1 MILGKS
7 TDTLTSRQEHS
18 LMNSL
23 HLSTKP
29 IKSIYN
35 AYNYNFAA
43 HFIAYKEY
51 MYLHVTL
58 KTPRHLW
65 WKLSLHNKTNP
76 YCYMYCYLDH
86 LSRFIALSDR

>member
-7 TDTLTSRQEHS
+7 TGTLTSRQEHS
-18 LMNSL
+18 LINSL
-23 HLSTKP
+23 HVSTKP

-43 HFIAYKEY
+43 HFNIAYKEY

-58 KTPRHLW
+58 KTPKHLW
-65 WKLSLHNKTNP
+65 WKLSLHNKKIP
-76 YCYMYCYLDH
+76 YCYMYYLDH